1 MPRAHARAMRSWLVG
16 LALVSSASIFVGCSA
31 DSSSPD
37 SSDNSEDGIASS
49 YGVRAHKFDG
59 FFDGSNEAE
68 YTFLNA
74 LPEVTTFINAQA
86 KKNGAG
92 FTVTEAELAL
102 NGIAEGI
109 YYALND
115 DLLSG
120 LDGYEFFGI
129 DTLVDNQAAIMPYLH
144 PSVIALLGT
153 DHVKASTNEK
163 GQTVHTL
170 TNLTLEQGLY
180 ANAAMFAYSKSQA
193 ARDLAKTGH
202 AMATLPET
210 GQFFWTTI
218 YYNAGAGYGHSALVA
233 HGYSFYKTPWTKADD
248 ASQYG
253 GNAEYNALWR
263 TASLALLAH
272 DIYHDDG
279 KRDSIASHDF
289 GAAGTNASTTIATAN
304 DDLTNGVTK
313 TVTVTNWGAIGTL
326 GVHVD
331 LDQSYSG
338 QEISISIA
346 SGSDNV
352 VAGYGSL
359 TFTDA
364 SGDGTFAFSGPYG
377 MGAAREWNVTLGG
390 ISGATIKNW
399 SLVTHY

>member
-1 MPRAHARAMRSWLVG
+1 MRSWLAG
-16 LALVSSASIFVGCSA
+16 LVLISSASIFVGCSGDA
-31 DSSSPD
+31 SSPD
-37 SSDNSEDGIASS
+37 VADNSEDGIASS
-49 YGVRAHKFDG
+49 YGVRAHKYDG

-74 LPEVTTFINAQA
+74 LPEVTAFINEQA
-86 KKNGAG
+86 KANGAG
-92 FTVTEAELAL
+92 FTVTESELAL

-115 DLLSG
+115 DLLSA
-120 LDGYEFFGI
+120 LDGYQFFGI

-144 PSVIALLGT
+144 PSVVALLGT

-170 TNLTLEQGLY
+170 TNLTLAQGLY

-193 ARDLAKTGH
+193 AKDLAKAGH
-202 AMATLPET
+202 PMSTLPEV

-218 YYNAGAGYGHSALVA
+218 YYNAGAGYGHSALVS
-233 HGYSFYKTPWTKADD
+233 HGYAFYKTPWTKADD

-263 TASLALLAH
+263 TASLALLNH
-272 DIYHDDG
+272 DVYHDDG
-279 KRDSIASHDF
+279 KRDAIAPHDF
-289 GAAGTNASTTIATAN
+289 GAEGTTTSTAIATSN

-313 TVTVTNWGAIGTL
+313 TVTVTSFGAVSTL

-331 LDQSYSG
+331 LDQSYAG
-338 QEISISIA
+338 DEISISVT
-346 SGSDNV
+346 SGSDGV

-377 MGAAREWNVTLGG
+377 MGAAQTWTVTLGAV
-390 ISGATIKNW
+390 SGAQIKDL
-399 SLVTHY
+399 SLVVGY

>member
-1 MPRAHARAMRSWLVG
+1 MRSWLVA
-16 LALVSSASIFVGCSA
+16 LAVVSSASTLVGCSA

-37 SSDNSEDGIASS
+37 ADDNSEDAIASS

-74 LPEVTTFINAQA
+74 LPEVTAFINQQA
-86 KKNGAG
+86 KANGAG

-144 PSVIALLGT
+144 PSVVALLGT

-170 TNLTLEQGLY
+170 TNLTLVQGLY

-193 ARDLAKTGH
+193 AKDLAKAGH
-202 AMATLPET
+202 PMSSLPET

-248 ASQYG
+248 ATEYG

-263 TASLALLAH
+263 TASLALMDH
-272 DIYHDDG
+272 DVYHDDG
-279 KRDSIASHDF
+279 KRDPIANHDF
-289 GAAGTNASTTIATAN
+289 GEEGTTASTTIATS
-304 DDLTNGVTK
+304 DDDATNGISK
-313 TVTVTNWGAIGTL
+313 TVTVTNWGAASTV
-326 GVHVD
+326 GVHLD

-338 QEISISIA
+338 DPVSISVTT
-346 SGSDNV
+346 GSDGV
-352 VAGYGSL
+352 VAGSGSL
-359 TFTDA
+359 SFNDA
-364 SGDGTFAFSGPYG
+364 SGDGTFVFNGGYG
-377 MGAAREWNVTLGG
+377 FGAAQTWNVTVGG
-390 ISGATIKNW
+390 MNGAHVKDM
-399 SLVTHY
+399 SLVVGY